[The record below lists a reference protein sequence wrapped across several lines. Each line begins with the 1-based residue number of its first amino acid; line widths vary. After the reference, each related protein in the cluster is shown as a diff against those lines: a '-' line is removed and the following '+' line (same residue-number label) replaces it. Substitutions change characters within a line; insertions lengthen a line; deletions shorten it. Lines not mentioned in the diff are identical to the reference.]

1 MTAEIYDIGEQL
13 TGSTSALWT
22 GFIGISVCFL
32 KKGLGIEAR
41 KRRNDPFGPTETD

>member
-1 MTAEIYDIGEQL
+1 MTVGRYDIGEQL
-13 TGSTSALWT
+13 AGSTSALWI
-22 GFIGISVCFL
+22 GFIGIFFL